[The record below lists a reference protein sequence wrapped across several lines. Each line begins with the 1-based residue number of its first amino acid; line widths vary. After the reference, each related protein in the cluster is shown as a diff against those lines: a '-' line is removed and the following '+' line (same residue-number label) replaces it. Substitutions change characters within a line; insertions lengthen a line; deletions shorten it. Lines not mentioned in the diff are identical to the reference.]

1 METNTNNTM
10 EYEYVTKRNGEQE
23 KVFFDKINYR
33 IEKLCEGLKI
43 NPTRV
48 TRDITKEMYN
58 GIHTWELDELGAQ
71 IAASLC
77 TEHPDYNTLASR
89 IIVSNHHKNTSP
101 SFSETMTL
109 LYNNRDVH
117 GNHSPLISKDLY
129 DTTTLNAAKLND
141 TIKYE
146 RDYYFDYFGFKTLE
160 RSYLMRLKGS
170 NDAENT
176 LPGVKQDIKGR
187 IVERPQHMFMRV
199 SLGIHGS
206 NIRDA
211 INTYNLMSNK
221 YFIHAT
227 PTLFNAGTRRPQLSS
242 CFLLAMKED
251 SIDGIYSTLRDCA
264 LISKWAGGIG
274 LHVHNIRAKNSAIRG
289 TNGISNGLVPMLR
302 VFNNTAR
309 YVDQCL
315 TPDTIIYTRDGPKK
329 ICEVV
334 SGETQVYNLNGEI
347 DTVSQVLEHEY
358 NGEILKINTAN
369 SVELL
374 SITPEHPVYCI
385 TGQRRGLNYD
395 IIRNRLEKSIIKPDW
410 VEAKDLTYNDFIGF
424 PIPQSETDISSI
436 TAEDCYAYG
445 VILGDGCVPKSTS
458 VSGSNYGY
466 ISLNYETKGSV
477 VEAITN
483 YFKSKFVDY
492 RIEESENSKAIRIY
506 WKKSVNLPFQYSDFY
521 LNGEKH
527 CSGRFLNLP
536 LEKSKMILK
545 GLIDTDGS
553 VGSEIMF
560 DSTSRNLI
568 ETVRFICLRMGALTG
583 GYQRDRR
590 GESHVSKY
598 GDTITNQKVSWCLRI
613 PKTREICQTLDIE
626 HTPDKEGK
634 FGKFFKFFRHE
645 NVLYSRI
652 KSIESKEYSGVLYDL
667 QMPTEHNYLVHS
679 GLVHNGGGK
688 RNGSI
693 AIYLEPWHADIFDFL
708 LLKKNHGNEEDRAR
722 DLFYALYI
730 CDLFMKRVKQGGNW
744 TLFCPD
750 EAPGLAD
757 TFGDEFEELY
767 TKYEREGR
775 GKKTIE
781 AQKLW
786 TAILESQIETG
797 TPYMVYKDA
806 CNRKSNQ
813 QNLGVIKSSNLCTE
827 IVEYSDRE
835 QFAVC
840 NLASIGLPRFVENQE
855 FNFAKLEE
863 VVKVMTRNLN
873 KVIDINFYPVPETKR
888 SNSLHRPIGLGV
900 QGLADVFAKLGL
912 PFSSEGAR
920 KLNNDIFETIY
931 YASLTASMEL
941 ARERETIVREYKE
954 YFENP
959 ELYNSMADNE
969 EEYDSMI
976 EKMKAENFIIDEELN
991 RTEYLGSYSSYIG
1004 SPMHAGKLQFDLW
1017 EAESASKFP
1026 LRHNWDALRAD
1037 VAKWGVRNSLLVAP
1051 MPTASTS
1058 QILGNNE
1065 CFEPFTTNIYI
1076 RRTLA
1081 GEFIVINNHLINE
1094 LIKLG
1099 VWNNELKNRII
1110 EANGSIQGIDEIPA
1124 SIKETFKTVWETSNK
1139 VLIDMAADRGRFICQ
1154 SQSLNLFVEKPNF
1167 NNLSSMH
1174 MYAWKSGLK
1183 TGLYYLRTRPV
1194 AQAQKFTI
1202 EPGKKP
1208 ENKPVLACS
1217 RDNPDCE
1224 ACSA

>member
-1 METNTNNTM
+1 METSNNNTM
-10 EYEYVTKRNGEQE
+10 EYEYVTKRNGDRE
-23 KVFFDKINYR
+23 KVYFDKINYR

-101 SFSETMTL
+101 SFSETMTM
-109 LYNNRDVH
+109 LYNNRDIH
-117 GNHSPLISKDLY
+117 GNHSPLISRELF
-129 DTTTLNAAKLND
+129 DTTNLNAAKLND

-170 NDAENT
+170 GDTEST

-315 TPDTIIYTRDGPKK
+315 IPDTIIYTSKGPKP

-334 SGETQVYNLNGEI
+334 TGETQIYNLKGELE
-347 DTVSQVLEHEY
+347 TVSQVLEHEY
-358 NGEILKINTAN
+358 SGEILEVNVSSSIDP
-369 SVELL
+369 LI
-374 SITPEHPVYCI
+374 ITPQHPVYSI
-385 TGQRRGLNYD
+385 TGQSKGINYNV
-395 IIRNRLEKSIIKPDW
+395 IRKRLERNLIKPDW
-410 VEAKDLTYNDFIGF
+410 VEAGDLTANDFVGF
-424 PIPQSETDISSI
+424 PIPQTETDISSI
-436 TAEDCYAYG
+436 TMDDCYMYG
-445 VILGDGCVPKSTS
+445 LILGDGSLNKSGT
-458 VSGSNYGY
+458 NYGY
-466 ISLNYETKGSV
+466 LSLNSESKRHIIEWVT
-477 VEAITN
+477 E
-483 YFKSKFVDY
+483 YFKAKFIDFRVE
-492 RIEESENSKAIRIY
+492 RSETRKLVRIY
-506 WKKSVNLPFQYSDFY
+506 WNKSVNLPFQYSDFY
-521 LNGEKH
+521 MNHDKH
-527 CSGRFLNLP
+527 CSSRFLNLP
-536 LEKSKMILK
+536 IEKSSFILK

-553 VGSEIMF
+553 IGNEILF

-568 ETVRFICLRMGALTG
+568 ESVRLLCLRMGALTG
-583 GYQRDRR
+583 GYKRDRR
-590 GESHVSKY
+590 GESHITKY
-598 GDTITNQKVSWCLRI
+598 GDTITNKLLSFSLRI
-613 PKTREICQTLDIE
+613 PKTTEICNLLGTRSNVSNNE
-626 HTPDKEGK
+626 T
-634 FGKFFKFFRHE
+634 GKFFKFFRHGDI
-645 NVLYSRI
+645 LYSRI
-652 KSIESKEYSGVLYDL
+652 KDINSKQYNGVLYDL
-667 QMPTEHNYLVHS
+667 QMPNEHNYLVHS

-730 CDLFMKRVKQGGNW
+730 CDLFMKRVREGGNW

-750 EAPGLAD
+750 EAPGLSD
-757 TFGDEFEELY
+757 TFGDEFEKLY
-767 TKYEREGR
+767 TRYEEEGR

-840 NLASIGLPRFVENQE
+840 NLASIGLPRFVGENG
-855 FNFAKLEE
+855 FDFTKLEE

-888 SNSLHRPIGLGV
+888 SNTLHRPIGLGV
-900 QGLADVFAKLGL
+900 QGLADVFAKLGY
-912 PFSSEGAR
+912 PFASEEAR

-931 YASLTASMEL
+931 YASMTASMEL
-941 ARERETIVREYKE
+941 SREREEIIKEFKE
-954 YFENP
+954 YSDNP
-959 ELYNSMADNE
+959 ELYDSMADNE
-969 EEYDSMI
+969 TEFQEMLD
-976 EKMKAENFIIDEELN
+976 KMRSENSIIDEEID
-991 RTEYLGSYSSYIG
+991 RTEFLGSYSSYIG
-1004 SPMHAGKLQFDLW
+1004 SPLYNGKLQFDLW
-1017 EAESASKFP
+1017 ERESPAKYP
-1026 LRHNWDALRAD
+1026 LRHNWDSLRSEI
-1037 VAKWGVRNSLLVAP
+1037 KKYGVRNSLLLAP

-1099 VWNNELKNRII
+1099 VWNNDIKNRII
-1110 EANGSIQGIDEIPA
+1110 EANGSIQGIEEIPDN
-1124 SIKETFKTVWETSNK
+1124 IRNTFKTVWETSNK

-1202 EPGKKP
+1202 EPGKRP

>member
-1 METNTNNTM
+1 MATNTNNTM
-10 EYEYVTKRNGEQE
+10 EYEYVTKRNGERE
-23 KVFFDKINYR
+23 KVYFDKINYR

-101 SFSETMTL
+101 SFSETMTM
-109 LYNNRDVH
+109 LYNNRDIH
-117 GNHSPLISKDLY
+117 GNHSPLISRELF
-129 DTTTLNAAKLND
+129 DTTNLNAAKLND

-170 NDAENT
+170 GDPENT

-199 SLGIHGS
+199 SLGIHGN

-315 TPDTIIYTRDGPKK
+315 TPDTIIYTSKGPKP

-334 SGETQVYNLNGEI
+334 TGETQIYNLKGELE
-347 DTVSQVLEHEY
+347 TVKQVLEHEY
-358 NGEILKINTAN
+358 SGEILEIDVSSSIDKL
-369 SVELL
+369 V
-374 SITPEHPVYCI
+374 ITPQHPVYSI
-385 TGQRRGLNYD
+385 TGQNKGINYN
-395 IIRNRLEKSIIKPDW
+395 IIRKRLERNLIKPDW
-410 VEAKDLTYNDFIGF
+410 VEAGDLTQNDFIGF
-424 PIPQSETDISSI
+424 PIPQTDSDISSI
-436 TAEDCYAYG
+436 TSDDCYMYG
-445 VILGDGCVPKSTS
+445 LILGDGSITKSRN
-458 VSGSNYGY
+458 NYGY
-466 ISLNYETKGSV
+466 ISLNSETKTH
-477 VEAITN
+477 IIN
-483 YFKSKFVDY
+483 WIKDYFKSRFVDY
-492 RIEESENSKAIRIY
+492 RIEEHDTRKLVRIY

-521 LNGEKH
+521 MNEEKQ
-527 CSGRFLNLP
+527 CSSRFLNLP
-536 LEKSKMILK
+536 IEKSSMILK
-545 GLIDTDGS
+545 GLLDTDGS
-553 VGSEIMF
+553 IGNEIVF

-568 ETVRFICLRMGALTG
+568 DSVRLLCLRMGALTG
-583 GYQRDRR
+583 GYKRDRR
-590 GESHVSKY
+590 GETHTTKY
-598 GDTITNQKVSWCLRI
+598 GDTITNKLISFSLRI
-613 PKTREICQTLDIE
+613 PKTTEICNLLGTRSTTTD
-626 HTPDKEGK
+626 T
-634 FGKFFKFFRHE
+634 GKFFKFFRHE
-645 NVLYSRI
+645 NVIYSRI
-652 KSIESKEYSGVLYDL
+652 KSIRSRDYDGVLYDL
-667 QMPTEHNYLVHS
+667 QMPNEHNYLVHS

-730 CDLFMKRVKQGGNW
+730 CDLFMKRVREGGNW

-757 TFGDEFEELY
+757 TFGDEFEKLY
-767 TKYEREGR
+767 TRYEEEGR

-827 IVEYSDRE
+827 IVEYSDKE

-840 NLASIGLPRFVENQE
+840 NLASIGLPRFVGDNG
-855 FNFAKLEE
+855 FDFTKLEE

-888 SNSLHRPIGLGV
+888 SNTLHRPIGLGV
-900 QGLADVFAKLGL
+900 QGLADVFAKLGY
-912 PFSSEGAR
+912 PFSSEEAR

-931 YASLTASMEL
+931 YASLSASMEL
-941 ARERETIVREYKE
+941 SREREEIIREYKE
-954 YFENP
+954 YSENP
-959 ELYNSMADNE
+959 ELYDSMADNE
-969 EEYDSMI
+969 TEFDEMLD
-976 EKMKAENFIIDEELN
+976 KMRSDNFIIDEELD
-991 RTEYLGSYSSYIG
+991 RTEFLGSYSSFIG
-1004 SPMHAGKLQFDLW
+1004 SPMYNGKLQFDLW
-1017 EAESASKFP
+1017 EAESPAKYP
-1026 LRHNWDALRAD
+1026 LRHDWDTLRGEI
-1037 VAKWGVRNSLLVAP
+1037 KKYGVRNSLLVAP

-1081 GEFIVINNHLINE
+1081 GEFIVINNHLISE
-1094 LIKLG
+1094 LLKLG
-1099 VWNNELKNRII
+1099 IWNNEIKNRII
-1110 EANGSIQGIDEIPA
+1110 EANGSIQGIQEIPEN
-1124 SIKETFKTVWETSNK
+1124 IRNTFKTVWETSNK

-1174 MYAWKSGLK
+1174 MYAWKTGLK

-1202 EPGKKP
+1202 EPGKRP